1 MTKKTLNP
9 THYHHQLTGFSL
21 IESLVALIII
31 SIGLLGLAALQTSAL
46 RNTQMANIA
55 SQATISAHDIIERM
69 RSNPTGMQ
77 SKAYN
82 APSLVANSDCYT
94 TTGCTPTEMAKND
107 MHEWIDELARTIP
120 QSSAITCLD
129 STPDDGTH
137 STDAECDDSGD
148 VYAIKIWSGEENTP
162 TYQRFVTTVIF

>member
-1 MTKKTLNP
+1 MTRSIVRTI
-9 THYHHQLTGFSL
+9 YSHHQHTGFSL
-21 IESLVALIII
+21 IESLVALIVI

-46 RNTQMANIA
+46 RNTQIANI
-55 SQATISAHDIIERM
+55 SSHATISAHDIIERM

-82 APSLVANSDCYT
+82 APSLVANADCYT

-107 MHEWIDELARTIP
+107 MYEWVNELKKKIP

-129 STPDDGTH
+129 STPDDGTN
-137 STDAECDDSGD
+137 STAAECDGNGD
-148 VYAIKIWSGEENTP
+148 VYAIKIWSGKENTP
-162 TYQRFVTTVIF
+162 TYQRFITTVIF

>member
-1 MTKKTLNP
+1 MTKNAVNT
-9 THYHHQLTGFSL
+9 THYHHQRTGFSL

-46 RNTQMANIA
+46 RNTQLANIA
-55 SQATISAHDIIERM
+55 SQVTISAHDIIERM

-82 APSLVANSDCYT
+82 ASNLVANSNCYT

-107 MHEWIDELARTIP
+107 LHEWVNELSRIIP
-120 QSSAITCLD
+120 QSSAMTCID
-129 STPDDGTH
+129 STPNDGT
-137 STDAECDDSGD
+137 SSIAAECDDSGD
-148 VYAIKIWSGEENTP
+148 VYAIKIWSGKENTP
-162 TYQRFVTTVIF
+162 SYQRFVTTVIF